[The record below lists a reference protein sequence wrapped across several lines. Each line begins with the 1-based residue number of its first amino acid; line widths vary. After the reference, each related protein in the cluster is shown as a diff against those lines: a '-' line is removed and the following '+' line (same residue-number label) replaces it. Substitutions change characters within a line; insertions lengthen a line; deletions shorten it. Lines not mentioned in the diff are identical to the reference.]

1 MVNSKLAWATECE
14 LWTSL
19 SYIVRFFSFSPSLS
33 GKKKKGKKQKKEKG
47 RKEKRRRRQEAGK
60 KKGQRGREKRETINR
75 NGESIVEG

>member
-33 GKKKKGKKQKKEKG
+33 GKKKKGKKQKKKKGGEG
-47 RKEKRRRRQEAGK
+47 RKQER
-60 KKGQRGREKRETINR
+60 KKGEEEGKREKQ
-75 NGESIVEG
+75 